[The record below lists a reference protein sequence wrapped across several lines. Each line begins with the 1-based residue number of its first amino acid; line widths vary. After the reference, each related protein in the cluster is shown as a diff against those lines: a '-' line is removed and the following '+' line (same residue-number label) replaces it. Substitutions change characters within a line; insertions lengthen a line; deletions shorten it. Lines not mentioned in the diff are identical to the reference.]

1 MNKIY
6 ALKYSAIAGGVIA
19 VSEFS
24 TKCTR
29 RIIGKKHLKA
39 LVLLSSLFFSGLS
52 GASIVSSEIDYQ
64 IFRDFAGNKGIF
76 KPGTTNISIYNKKD
90 ELVGILNK
98 APMPD
103 FSSVGVRAHPGVAT
117 LINPQYIV
125 SVKHNSGY
133 QNVRFGD
140 GENEY
145 NIVDRND
152 HASQDFHVPRLDKL
166 VTEVVPA
173 AVTAEGQKKNAYANT
188 ERYTSFYRLGSGM
201 QYIKDKNGNV
211 TWISE
216 AYSYLT
222 GGTVGAPSSSDYII
236 SSWPGNVFDP
246 INGPLSSYGAPG
258 DSGSPLFAYDSWQE
272 KWVIVGVLSTW
283 TGENGTNS
291 RWAVIPLDFIERTL
305 TEDNDVSVTF
315 NSSLS
320 EPLLW

>member
-1 MNKIY
+1 
-6 ALKYSAIAGGVIA
+6 
-19 VSEFS
+19 
-24 TKCTR
+24 
-29 RIIGKKHLKA
+29 
-39 LVLLSSLFFSGLS
+39 
-52 GASIVSSEIDYQ
+52 
-64 IFRDFAGNKGIF
+64 
-76 KPGTTNISIYNKKD
+76 
-90 ELVGILNK
+90 
-98 APMPD
+98 
-103 FSSVGVRAHPGVAT
+103 
-117 LINPQYIV
+117 
-125 SVKHNSGY
+125 
-133 QNVRFGD
+133 
-140 GENEY
+140 
-145 NIVDRND
+145 
-152 HASQDFHVPRLDKL
+152 
-166 VTEVVPA
+166 
-173 AVTAEGQKKNAYANT
+173 
-188 ERYTSFYRLGSGM
+188 M

-320 EPLLW
+320 EPLLWSFDQSSGTGSLAQASISYKMHGQKGDDLNAGKNVVFSGNGGQIDIRNDVSQGAG